1 MMSVLARQHS
11 ISDTGVESPRCDS
24 RLVFPPS
31 ATAQGVVDGSWWPRT
46 RDPAAEL
53 PALIAAVTDRVGMV
67 DRIMLNADA
76 WDTRPRQI
84 TTVGQHVVRL
94 DWSGAW
100 DAHMIRVTSCDSS
113 HLDLLVI
120 PPDTVTVLA
129 LTCLAIAAAPS
140 RSPNRRADPFPTGT
154 PVTLRSV
161 PPPVGRPRAQREQAG
176 RWETDGGRVRELT
189 DRATTSSTVPQP
201 RMCPPRRQPP
211 PHHHDTAGHRN
222 PRFRVVRGP

>member
-46 RDPAAEL
+46 RDPATEL
-53 PALIAAVTDRVGMV
+53 PALIAAVTDRMGMV

-76 WDTRPRQI
+76 C
-84 TTVGQHVVRL
+84 VGHQTPANH
-94 DWSGAW
+94 
-100 DAHMIRVTSCDSS
+100 H
-113 HLDLLVI
+113 
-120 PPDTVTVLA
+120 
-129 LTCLAIAAAPS
+129 
-140 RSPNRRADPFPTGT
+140 RRTARGP
-154 PVTLRSV
+154 
-161 PPPVGRPRAQREQAG
+161 
-176 RWETDGGRVRELT
+176 
-189 DRATTSSTVPQP
+189 TSSTVPPP

-211 PHHHDTAGHRN
+211 PHHRDTAGHRN